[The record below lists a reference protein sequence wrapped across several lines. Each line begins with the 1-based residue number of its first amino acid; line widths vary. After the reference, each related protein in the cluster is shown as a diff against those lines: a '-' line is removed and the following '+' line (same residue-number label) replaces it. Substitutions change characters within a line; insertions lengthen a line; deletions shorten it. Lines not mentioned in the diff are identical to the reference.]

1 MIVRNTLE
9 TCKKVCNC
17 KVIAFPRS
25 GSLSIGRTMITN
37 IDMKISIP
45 SLLEYLIGQSVI
57 N

>member
-45 SLLEYLIGQSVI
+45 SLLDYLKG
-57 N
+57 